1 MGNTGI
7 GEVMEIKE
15 LQGKLQGV
23 YDLTDAVDC
32 QSVIRMLLRD
42 LDAEKQKAEF
52 AGKTVRML
60 AEKVKA
66 GDPDAKELAEKV
78 IQNAPKKKHSVMD
91 FMQRMCDSMDAVE
104 GLSDEK
110 LVDEAIH
117 LWAEY
122 NMDSKE
128 SSVLDELIHRFRS
141 RAGIR
146 ISATDEQKR
155 RSKRL
160 NEEFHDQAEDF

>member
-1 MGNTGI
+1 
-7 GEVMEIKE
+7 MEIKD
-15 LQGKLQGV
+15 LQDKLQGV

-42 LDAEKQKAEF
+42 LDVEKKRAETARNEMLTLADLTVKGDAEALEKAKLFLERK
-52 AGKTVRML
+52 KT
-60 AEKVKA
+60 
-66 GDPDAKELAEKV
+66 
-78 IQNAPKKKHSVMD
+78 KHSVID
-91 FMQRMCDSMDAVE
+91 FMQRMCNSMDAAEV
-104 GLSDEK
+104 LSDEK

-117 LWAEY
+117 IWAEY

-128 SSVLDELIHRFRS
+128 SSVLDELIHRFRG
-141 RAGIR
+141 RAGIKV
-146 ISATDEQKR
+146 SATDEQKE